1 MPSHSF
7 FSLFYFI
14 FSSLQLAEEY
24 FDLQPS
30 WFDTLSK
37 NVGCLEVENYPVT
50 ARDLEAIKTDSSTQ
64 SKLSA
69 EAAKG
74 IKRKTYKVR
83 LHTLDRLCEL
93 GVVFSISWIKVRS

>member
-14 FSSLQLAEEY
+14 FSLLQLAEDY

-30 WFDTLSK
+30 WFDTLSNK
-37 NVGCLEVENYPVT
+37 VGCLEVENYPVT
-50 ARDLEAIKTDSSTQ
+50 ARDLEAIKTDSSN
-64 SKLSA
+64 SNLSA

-83 LHTLDRLCEL
+83 LHTLNRLCE
-93 GVVFSISWIKVRS
+93 